1 MDYRCHVEVTQV
13 MRIFKLDLDG
23 RRLVAK
29 GRGAY
34 NSIDRCRECNLRV
47 HAAMTHDDVHVW
59 PVTVSEGSRVT
70 ECRLRETHNVLSL

>member
-1 MDYRCHVEVTQV
+1 MGYRYHVEVTQV
-13 MRIFKLDLDG
+13 MRICKLDLDC

-34 NSIDRCRECNLRV
+34 NSIDRCRACNLRV
-47 HAAMTHDDVHVW
+47 HAAMTHDDVW

-70 ECRLRETHNVLSL
+70 ECRLRETLNVLSL